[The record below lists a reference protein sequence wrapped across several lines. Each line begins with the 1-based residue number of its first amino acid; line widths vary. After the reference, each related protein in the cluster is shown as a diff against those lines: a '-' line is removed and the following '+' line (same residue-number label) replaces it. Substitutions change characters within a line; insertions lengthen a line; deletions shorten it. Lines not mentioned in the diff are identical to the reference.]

1 MLAIAREVC
10 TGGPVYPAQGMNEV
24 DTVTQLERW
33 LEDLA
38 RRWERFFAHDPKVPV
53 PPDRE
58 RSALERRLRDASRTE
73 YRSTAENF
81 RLEQLLHRFMT
92 YNQLWIRQL
101 REREEARVAA
111 AQAAK
116 VLSPPNTPPTTL
128 VPPVGAGYEALH
140 RRYVEALQGLGSRV
154 SVNFERFRETLE
166 MQRRLLEAKGV
177 TVEGYEVVQEG
188 TQVKVKARVR
198 KGTSK

>member
-1 MLAIAREVC
+1 
-10 TGGPVYPAQGMNEV
+10 MNAA
-24 DTVTQLERW
+24 DPLTQLERW

-38 RRWERFFAHDPKVPV
+38 RRWERFFARDPKVPV
-53 PPDRE
+53 PPERE
-58 RSALERRLRDASRTE
+58 RAALQRRLHDLSRDEA
-73 YRSTAENF
+73 RSTAENF
-81 RLEQLLHRFMT
+81 RREQLLHRFMSYSQMWT
-92 YNQLWIRQL
+92 RQL

-116 VLSPPNTPPTTL
+116 SSLPPNAPPAVP

-140 RRYVEALQGLGSRV
+140 HRYVEALQGLGSRV

-166 MQRRLLEAKGV
+166 TQRRLLEAKGV

-198 KGTSK
+198 KGKST